1 MDLRPDCN
9 VHIVINVPEA
19 VLSDNR
25 RANIINW
32 RASEDVPVGIQED
45 ILAADVGMSDVL
57 VVYVLQHISQILWS
71 LDTLFDR

>member
-1 MDLRPDCN
+1 VDLRPDCS
-9 VHIVINVPEA
+9 VHIVTSVPEA
-19 VLSDNR
+19 DLSDNR